1 MKRYATFVHLINWLA
16 VLAAAIWLTYHGATR
31 WLNGGEPNALPIA
44 QTIGGL
50 ILLLLNLLLA
60 ILRILSTR
68 TVTYLI
74 FEKEGAGS
82 LKVSVDAIEEVL
94 TKCALAVPEI
104 TRATVKLQLEKGGK
118 MPTRATAHC
127 VFIDVP
133 NLFAAQDSARQTIS
147 SRYQD
152 IFPGE
157 QLQIEVV
164 VDRFQ
169 SESAR
174 PKPPRK
180 KRGEEEKEEDFGG
193 PRYPIGG

>member
-31 WLNGGEPNALPIA
+31 WLEGGEPNALAVA
-44 QTIGGL
+44 QTVGGL

-104 TRATVKLQLEKGGK
+104 TRATVKLQLEKGGNHSCGHFGRICL
-118 MPTRATAHC
+118 T
-127 VFIDVP
+127 
-133 NLFAAQDSARQTIS
+133 SA
-147 SRYQD
+147 
-152 IFPGE
+152 IFDPIEDRIHLLDLAPGYG
-157 QLQIEVV
+157 V
-164 VDRFQ
+164 
-169 SESAR
+169 
-174 PKPPRK
+174 
-180 KRGEEEKEEDFGG
+180 
-193 PRYPIGG
+193 